1 MARSS
6 KRRNRRVAS
15 AFLLLLVL
23 GLGAVAV
30 AKIRQDEIAVGAQW
44 AVWAFLPLALLL
56 GFTLPVR
63 CRVRT
68 TRGTA
73 CGNDAYGLLFGCSRA
88 AGHWSGKLRARLGA
102 GKDISEQA
110 PVGKRNAVMYQ
121 NAPGDLISTTPPQT
135 ALAPSYGSHVSGE
148 GFSIRCQRC
157 RSARSMG
164 NCSRSL
170 SRPAVSFDRMMSSS
184 DATCTGTPS
193 TVTRVAWVCHW
204 E

>member
-121 NAPGDLISTTPPQT
+121 NAPGARTMRITIEDS
-135 ALAPSYGSHVSGE
+135 ALSKCGVWATLL
-148 GFSIRCQRC
+148 
-157 RSARSMG
+157 SA
-164 NCSRSL
+164 
-170 SRPAVSFDRMMSSS
+170 V
-184 DATCTGTPS
+184 ATVVGL
-193 TVTRVAWVCHW
+193 VATLAHL
-204 E
+204 

>member
-15 AFLLLLVL
+15 TLLFLLAL

-30 AKIRQDEIAVGAQW
+30 AKVRQDEIALGAQW
-44 AVWAFLPLALLL
+44 TAWTFLPLALLL

-63 CRVRT
+63 CRVST

-88 AGHWSGKLRARLGA
+88 AGHWSGKFRARLGL

-110 PVGKRNAVMYQ
+110 PVGRRTAVMYQ
-121 NAPGDLISTTPPQT
+121 NAPGARTMRITIEDSALSKCGVWATLLSAVATVVGLVA
-135 ALAPSYGSHVSGE
+135 ALAHP
-148 GFSIRCQRC
+148 
-157 RSARSMG
+157 
-164 NCSRSL
+164 
-170 SRPAVSFDRMMSSS
+170 
-184 DATCTGTPS
+184 
-193 TVTRVAWVCHW
+193 
-204 E
+204 